1 MKEEKKS
8 GNGAAFPRAT
18 ERERGGQRGEG
29 STVPIRPCARPS
41 AGSNGLG
48 SLVPILRVSAG
59 CGAQPPNSVRTTPRR
74 ELSGERLGWGRR
86 GAGGRRELQRN
97 SFLNTWAHGLNSLPR
112 TRKCP
117 VDTGPG
123 EPMFENVEI

>member
-29 STVPIRPCARPS
+29 STVPVRPCARPS

-59 CGAQPPNSVRTTPRR
+59 CGAQPPNSIRTTPRR
-74 ELSGERLGWGRR
+74 ELSGEREFMFVQYGS
-86 GAGGRRELQRN
+86 GAEVGIIDWRE
-97 SFLNTWAHGLNSLPR
+97 PR
-112 TRKCP
+112 
-117 VDTGPG
+117 
-123 EPMFENVEI
+123 